1 MLDLRVSTSAFL
13 TDADKKKLTTPISE
27 EQLPEPYVIA
37 QAVCKQDEIVLSTG
51 ASFTKS
57 GFSTMVVFFDIFSMI
72 ILVIFTR
79 WLERRQI
86 DYAEEFED
94 QTIQMNK
101 FCLRFENLPANIF
114 FEGKEE
120 VLRA

>member
-1 MLDLRVSTSAFL
+1 
-13 TDADKKKLTTPISE
+13 
-27 EQLPEPYVIA
+27 
-37 QAVCKQDEIVLSTG
+37 
-51 ASFTKS
+51 
-57 GFSTMVVFFDIFSMI
+57 MVVFFDIISMI

-120 VLRA
+120 VLRAQLWN